1 MFLLCSYRFRNRTGE
16 SSGVFA
22 SLGEFFPMG
31 RVRLLANPPTL
42 AMPVMPVYMREKC
55 LGIEW

>member
-1 MFLLCSYRFRNRTGE
+1 
-16 SSGVFA
+16 
-22 SLGEFFPMG
+22 MG